1 MKLKSTLILLITLLL
16 FSCGNK
22 DNSEAFIQKA
32 TGKYLFNSDEL
43 ITVYFKDKI
52 LLLEWRGASAIK
64 PLKTADNTFF
74 VKEMNEK
81 IQFLTNP
88 NDGKDYIVL
97 VPKEETDSI
106 VYNYRKLDLDEKTPS
121 EYLQENQ
128 YEKALEAYKTI
139 QKIDS
144 LDPAINE
151 NTFNRL
157 GYSKLRDENFEE
169 AKQIFKI
176 NMVLY
181 PNSSN
186 VYDSYAE
193 ALRKSGD
200 TVQAIEYYK
209 KSIALDSGNRDAKR
223 FIEKYDKKD

>member
-1 MKLKSTLILLITLLL
+1 MKLKSTLILIMTLLL
-16 FSCGNK
+16 YSCGNK

-32 TGKYLFNSDEL
+32 TGKYLFNSDEV
-43 ITVYFKDKI
+43 ITVYFKDKV
-52 LLLEWRGASAIK
+52 LLLEWRGATTIK
-64 PLKTADNTFF
+64 PLKTDDSTFF

-88 NDGKDYIVL
+88 NNGKDYIIL
-97 VPKEETDSI
+97 VPKEDSESI
-106 VYNYRKLDLDEKTPS
+106 VYNYRKLDPNEKTPS

-139 QKIDS
+139 QKNDS

-151 NTFNRL
+151 NEFNRL
-157 GYSKLRDENFEE
+157 GYSKLRDEQFEE

-176 NMVLY
+176 NIELY
-181 PNSSN
+181 PNSAN

-200 TVQAIEYYK
+200 TIQAIEFYK
-209 KSIALDSGNRDAKR
+209 KSVSLDSGNKNAKL
-223 FIEKYDKKD
+223 FIEKYDKQN